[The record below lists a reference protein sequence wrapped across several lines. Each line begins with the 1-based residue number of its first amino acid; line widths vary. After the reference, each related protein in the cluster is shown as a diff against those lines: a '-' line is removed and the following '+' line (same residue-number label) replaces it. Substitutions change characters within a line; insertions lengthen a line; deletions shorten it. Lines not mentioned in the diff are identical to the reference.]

1 MIMSK
6 TEMSVSDAIQAR
18 RATKHFDP
26 DHEMSDAEF
35 ETLIQYAVLTPTAFN
50 IQHWRFVRVTDKA
63 LRQQIAKA
71 AWDQPQVTDSSLLLV
86 LTMDVQAWQKEPIRY
101 WQDAPQEAQDF
112 ILPALEAYYLDNPQA
127 QRDEAMRTGG
137 LVAMNL
143 MLMAQQMGY
152 DSCPMD
158 GFDFDQ
164 VGELINLPE
173 DHLICM
179 MLAIGKQTK
188 DSWPRLARL
197 PASEI
202 VRENKF

>member
-1 MIMSK
+1 MSN
-6 TEMSVSDAIQAR
+6 SVMTVSEAIQAR

-26 DHEMSDAEF
+26 EHEISDEEF
-35 ETLIQYAVLTPTAFN
+35 ETLIQHAMLTPTAFN

-63 LRQQIAKA
+63 LRQQIAKF

-86 LTMDVQAWQKEPIRY
+86 LTMDVQAWQKDPVRY

-112 ILPALEAYYLDNPQA
+112 ILPALEQYYLDKPQV

-158 GFDFDQ
+158 GFDFDK
-164 VGELINLPE
+164 VGELINLPK

-179 MLAIGKQTK
+179 MLAIGKQDK

-197 PASEI
+197 PQSETVI
-202 VRENKF
+202 ENTF

>member
-1 MIMSK
+1 MSN
-6 TEMSVSDAIQAR
+6 TTMSVSDAIQAR

-35 ETLIQYAVLTPTAFN
+35 ETPIQHAVLTPTAFN

-86 LTMDVQAWQKEPIRY
+86 LTMDVQAWQKDPVRY

-112 ILPALEAYYLDNPQA
+112 ILPALQAYYLDKPQA

-164 VGELINLPE
+164 VGDLINLPE
-173 DHLICM
+173 DHLVCM

-197 PASEI
+197 PQSEVVI
-202 VRENKF
+202 ENRF